1 MLKPQDRLYFI
12 HIPKTAGTTL
22 IPHLDARFHVDEICP
37 AQLWPELLSLRQ
49 EMLPRYRLFRGHFG
63 AKGLD
68 SFLPEPPMRIT
79 MLRHPVPLALSTYQF
94 IVREPGTSDHR
105 LVKKMS
111 FADFL
116 QHPKARLGIT
126 NKQVRNLCFELRYP
140 PGTFRSM
147 SPAADH
153 WMSEHRV
160 IYRTAQEQ
168 FDQALAVL
176 HECVF
181 FGLVERFDESMALLS
196 WTFGWPPARQV
207 QKLMVAP
214 SSSSEQPPISEQLAA
229 QIYACNTLDLA
240 LYEAAEK
247 LFEKQLA
254 AMMEGLKSYTVAG
267 EKVPKSFSEDPELT
281 HILLERHYQHHWAAQ
296 ASSKKASIQIT
307 FAEPLQGSGW
317 HRREIAAD
325 GTLYRWTGPD
335 TVSTLDIHLDLVTN
349 EDLAVT
355 FLVLDVVSRELLDS
369 MRLTVNGYPVV
380 LRSITKCLAVPRYY
394 RAYISKNILPAESGN
409 IRLTFQVATTLL
421 LGPHAWDP
429 RSVGLA
435 INWIEVCPSHQA
447 LPETTL
453 ASMLKD
459 VRRPQLVRRWI
470 LQLPWIASWFRMP
483 YLYLRAASKRLSE
496 RLLIS
501 PQKLVKARDKGVQ

>member
-22 IPHLDARFHVDEICP
+22 IPHLDAHFHVDEICP
-37 AQLWPELLSLRQ
+37 AQLWPELLLLPQ
-49 EMLPRYRLFRGHFG
+49 ETLPRYRLFRGHFG

-68 SFLPEPPMRIT
+68 SFLPELPMRIT

-94 IVREPGTSDHR
+94 IVREPGTFDHR

-140 PGTFRSM
+140 PDTLRPM
-147 SPAADH
+147 LLAADR
-153 WMSEHRV
+153 WMGEHRV
-160 IYRTAQEQ
+160 IYRTSQEQ
-168 FDQALAVL
+168 LDQALAIL

-196 WTFGWPPARQV
+196 WIFGWPPTRQV

-214 SSSSEQPPISEQLAA
+214 PLSFEQPPISEQLVA
-229 QIYACNTLDLA
+229 QICACNTLDLA
-240 LYEAAEK
+240 LYEVAEK

-254 AMMEGLKSYTVAG
+254 AMMEGLKPYAVAG

-281 HILLERHYQHHWAAQ
+281 YMLLERHYQHHWAAQ
-296 ASSKKASIQIT
+296 TSPKRSSIQIT

-317 HRREIAAD
+317 HRRETATD
-325 GTLYRWTGPD
+325 GTLYCWTGPG
-335 TVSTLDIHLDLVTN
+335 TVSTLDIDLVVN
-349 EDLAVT
+349 GDLAVT
-355 FLVLDVVSRELLDS
+355 FLVLDVASRELLDS
-369 MRLTVNGYPVV
+369 VQLIINGHPVV
-380 LRSITKCLAVPRYY
+380 LRPITKRSLVPRYY
-394 RAYISKNILPAESGN
+394 RAYVSKNILPSGSGKGN
-409 IRLTFQVATTLL
+409 IRLTFQVAATLT
-421 LGPHAWDP
+421 LGSHAWDP

-447 LPETTL
+447 LPEATL

-459 VRRPQLVRRWI
+459 VRRPQIVRRWI
-470 LQLPWIASWFRMP
+470 LQLPWIASWLRIL
-483 YLYLRAASKRLSE
+483 YLYLCVASKRLSE
-496 RLLIS
+496 RFLIG
-501 PQKLVKARDKGVQ
+501 PRKLVKAKGKGFQ